1 MCNLFILSL
10 ELLSKYPVLRCCK
23 NPPLKGRML
32 AAAEE
37 RAGIIGH
44 MRIALHHLCVDELI
58 TLFEDPDDL
67 SIYEGKGF
75 DNPHRVLMDDSGPL
89 RWRVPQ
95 VLADP
100 TVNIWLVR
108 WIVLPSTE
116 GIIGSISFHGPPD
129 TAGMIEIGLGIH
141 PKFQRQGYGREALA
155 AMWSWAI
162 DQPKVET
169 LRYTV
174 SPTNVASVK
183 LVESFEFTRVGEQ
196 MDEIDGPEDIYEMSA
211 DDFRAR

>member
-67 SIYEGKGF
+67 SIYEGRASIT
-75 DNPHRVLMDDSGPL
+75 P
-89 RWRVPQ
+89 
-95 VLADP
+95 
-100 TVNIWLVR
+100 
-108 WIVLPSTE
+108 
-116 GIIGSISFHGPPD
+116 IGC
-129 TAGMIEIGLGIH
+129 
-141 PKFQRQGYGREALA
+141 
-155 AMWSWAI
+155 
-162 DQPKVET
+162 
-169 LRYTV
+169 
-174 SPTNVASVK
+174 
-183 LVESFEFTRVGEQ
+183 
-196 MDEIDGPEDIYEMSA
+196 
-211 DDFRAR
+211 